1 MTDAIDTAR
10 RPGLPPW
17 MFDTHSATGLD
28 ELRVY
33 QSEEHHKL
41 DTLAD
46 RSSYLFY
53 FAVLIFLLHI
63 LYGSARCVISGVR
76 ALGPLQE
83 VHQPFDMLGYL
94 SQESVSA
101 LV

>member
-1 MTDAIDTAR
+1 
-10 RPGLPPW
+10 
-17 MFDTHSATGLD
+17 MFDTHSTTDLD

-33 QSEEHHKL
+33 QSEGHHKL

-53 FAVLIFLLHI
+53 FAVFIFLLLHI

-83 VHQPFDMLGYL
+83 VHQPFYMLGDL
-94 SQESVSA
+94 SQESASA